1 MIGSS
6 SVGPSSPRRAR
17 KRASPRA
24 GRWLLLFLVPGL
36 LCITVLVQT
45 IRERKAAQAAYRA
58 AERTVKQLELENQR
72 LREEI
77 EALQH
82 DPQLIERI
90 AREELN
96 MVRPDELVLSFP
108 QNAEREGKTPP
119 PKEKPK

>member
-1 MIGSS
+1 MK
-6 SVGPSSPRRAR
+6 RAR
-17 KRASPRA
+17 RKTPNRA
-24 GRWLLLFLVPGL
+24 GRWLLIFLVPGL

-45 IRERKAAQAAYRA
+45 TRERKAAQAAYRA
-58 AERTVKQLELENQR
+58 AERTIKQLELENQR

-108 QNAEREGKTPP
+108 HNAERKRKPSS